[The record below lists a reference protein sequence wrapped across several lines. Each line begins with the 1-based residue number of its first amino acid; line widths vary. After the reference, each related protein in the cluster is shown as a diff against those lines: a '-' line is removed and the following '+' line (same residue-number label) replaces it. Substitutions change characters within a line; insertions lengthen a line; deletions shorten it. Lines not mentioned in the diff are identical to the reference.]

1 MWLRLK
7 NHPANIIIRHLSDRQ
22 IQLRPSDIKEIS
34 SYCFFFLLLVFI
46 PCSHSSIHGSNFSPC
61 WCWAKALLICPL
73 PASQN
78 TNCTASAAWVQVKF
92 CITPAYTM
100 NLKWQI
106 REVRAFNQAG
116 AERKRHSKRAEII
129 LWLVK
134 MSWWE
139 SSEWLQMSSQKK
151 KKSWL
156 GYNSLDCVFPHA
168 RLCACALKKNVAIN
182 LNGGQRVESLRLE
195 NIII

>member
-22 IQLRPSDIKEIS
+22 IQLRPSDNKEIS

-78 TNCTASAAWVQVKF
+78 TNCTASAAWVQVKTCFLQKIHKF

-151 KKSWL
+151 KKILIRLQFL
-156 GYNSLDCVFPHA
+156 GLCVST
-168 RLCACALKKNVAIN
+168 CTSVCMCT
-182 LNGGQRVESLRLE
+182 
-195 NIII
+195 